1 MEYTFTLKYQ
11 LAEHDNDPDVL
22 VERLGEA
29 NCDDALVGIGQPGR
43 LALEFTREAENAH
56 AAVRSALADVKR
68 AVPSAKLVEAVPDFV
83 GLTDVAEM
91 VGVSRQAMRK
101 LMLSHAATF
110 PAPVHEGSA
119 SIWHLAEVLGWL
131 EEKGGYALER
141 KMLETARA
149 ALEVNLAREVGR
161 LPVAAARELR
171 VLVA

>member
-1 MEYTFTLKYQ
+1 MEYIFTLKYQ
-11 LAEHDNDPDVL
+11 LTEHDNDPDAL

-29 NCDDALVGIGQPGR
+29 GCDDALVGIGQTGR
-43 LALEFTREAENAH
+43 LALEFTREAESAQV
-56 AAVRSALADVKR
+56 AVRSALADVKR
-68 AVPSAKLVEAVPDFV
+68 AIPSAKVVEAVPDFV